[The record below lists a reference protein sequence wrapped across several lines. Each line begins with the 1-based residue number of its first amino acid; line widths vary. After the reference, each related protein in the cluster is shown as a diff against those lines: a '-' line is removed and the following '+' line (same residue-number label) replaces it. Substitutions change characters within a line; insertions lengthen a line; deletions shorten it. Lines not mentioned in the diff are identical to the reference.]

1 MNLSKLFDVRT
12 LTILVL
18 VCVLLFKQCGFGGG
32 NEDIET
38 ISVDGKEYELLKH
51 DVDTQFVETITEVTK
66 YVPQYITKVDVDTV
80 EIPMDADTLAIIE
93 DYFSTYAVDD
103 TLKLDGGLGWV
114 FVQDEITQ
122 NKLKSREFKANVKER
137 TITDTKIVKELP
149 KNEFYWGI
157 GGGFN
162 QTQVINNI
170 GLDLTWKSKKNQLY
184 QLGFGVSQDNQQLVP
199 VVNAG
204 LQWKIG
210 GKKKK

>member
-1 MNLSKLFDVRT
+1 MKKLLDIRT

-18 VCVLLFKQCGFGGG
+18 VAVLLMKQCGYGGG

-38 ISVDGKEYELLKH
+38 INVDGKEYELLKH

-66 YVPQYITKVDVDTV
+66 YVPQYITKVETEIV
-80 EIPMDADTLAIIE
+80 EIPVDADTLAIIE

-103 TLKLDGGLGWV
+103 TLKLDGGLGWI

>member
-1 MNLSKLFDVRT
+1 MIKKLLDIRT

-32 NEDIET
+32 NSDIET
-38 ISVDGKEYELLKH
+38 INVDGKDYELLSHK
-51 DVDTQFVETITEVTK
+51 VDTQFVDKITEVPK

-93 DYFSTYAVDD
+93 DYFSTYAVND
-103 TLKLDGGLGWV
+103 TLKLNDGLGWV

-122 NKLKSREFKANVKER
+122 NKLKSREFKASVKER

-149 KNEFYWGI
+149 KNEFYYGVNMTLDRENI
-157 GGGFN
+157 FNGVGGG
-162 QTQVINNI
+162 I
-170 GLDLTWKSKKNQLY
+170 TWKDKKNHLY
-184 QLGFGVSQDNQQLVP
+184 QLGVGVTQNNSNLVP
-199 VVNAG
+199 VMNIG

-210 GKKKK
+210 KKKK

>member
-1 MNLSKLFDVRT
+1 MKKLLDIRT

-18 VCVLLFKQCGFGGG
+18 VVVLLFKQCGFGGG
-32 NEDIET
+32 NGDIET
-38 ISVDGKEYELLKH
+38 INVDGKDYELLSHK
-51 DVDTQFVETITEVTK
+51 VDTQFVDRITEVPK

-93 DYFSTYAVDD
+93 DYFSTSSVND
-103 TLKLDGGLGWV
+103 TLKLNDGLGWV

-149 KNEFYWGI
+149 KNEFYYGVNMALDRENI
-157 GGGFN
+157 FNGVGGG
-162 QTQVINNI
+162 I
-170 GLDLTWKSKKNQLY
+170 TWKDKKNHLY
-184 QLGFGVSQDNQQLVP
+184 QLGVGVTQNNSNLVP
-199 VVNAG
+199 VMNIG

-210 GKKKK
+210 KKKK

>member
-1 MNLSKLFDVRT
+1 MKKLLDIRT

-18 VCVLLFKQCGFGGG
+18 VAVLLMKQCGYGGG

-38 ISVDGKEYELLKH
+38 INVDGKEYELLKH

-114 FVQDEITQ
+114 FVQDQITQ

>member
-1 MNLSKLFDVRT
+1 MRT

-18 VCVLLFKQCGFGGG
+18 VCVLLFKQCGFGSG

-38 ISVDGKEYELLKH
+38 INVDGKEYELLKH

-114 FVQDEITQ
+114 FVQDQITQ

-162 QTQVINNI
+162 QTQFINNI

>member
-1 MNLSKLFDVRT
+1 MKKIFDIRT

-18 VCVLLFKQCGFGGG
+18 VCVLLLKQCGYGGG
-32 NEDIET
+32 NDDIET
-38 ISVDGKEYELLKH
+38 INVDGKEYELLKH
-51 DVDTQFVETITEVTK
+51 DVDTQYVETVTEVTK

-93 DYFSTYAVDD
+93 DYFSTYAVND
-103 TLKLDGGLGWV
+103 TLKLNDGLGWIY
-114 FVQDEITQ
+114 VQDEITQ
-122 NKLKSREFKANVKER
+122 NKLKNREFKASVRER

-149 KNEFYWGI
+149 KNEFYWGVS
-157 GGGFN
+157 GGFN
-162 QTQVINNI
+162 QTQVVNNI

-184 QLGFGVSQDNQQLVP
+184 QLGVGVSQDNQQLVP
-199 VVNAG
+199 VVSAG

>member
-66 YVPQYITKVDVDTV
+66 YVPQYITKVETEIV
-80 EIPMDADTLAIIE
+80 EIPVDADTLAIIE

-149 KNEFYWGI
+149 KHEFYYGVNMTLDRENI
-157 GGGFN
+157 FNGVGGG
-162 QTQVINNI
+162 
-170 GLDLTWKSKKNQLY
+170 LTWKDKKSHLY
-184 QLGFGVSQDNQQLVP
+184 QLGVGVTQNNSNLVP
-199 VVNAG
+199 VMNVG

-210 GKKKK
+210 KKKK

>member
-1 MNLSKLFDVRT
+1 M
-12 LTILVL
+12 LVA
-18 VCVLLFKQCGFGGG
+18 VLLMKQCGYGGG

-38 ISVDGKEYELLKH
+38 INVDGKEYELLKH

-66 YVPQYITKVDVDTV
+66 YVPQYITKVETEIV
-80 EIPMDADTLAIIE
+80 EIPVDADTLAIIE

-122 NKLKSREFKANVKER
+122 NKLKSREFKASVKER

>member
-32 NEDIET
+32 NKDIET
-38 ISVDGKEYELLKH
+38 ISVDGKDYELLKH

-149 KNEFYWGI
+149 KHEFYYGVNMTLDRENI
-157 GGGFN
+157 FNGVGGG
-162 QTQVINNI
+162 
-170 GLDLTWKSKKNQLY
+170 LTWKDKRSHLY
-184 QLGFGVSQDNQQLVP
+184 QLGVGVTQNNSNLVP
-199 VVNAG
+199 VMNVG

-210 GKKKK
+210 KKKK

>member
-1 MNLSKLFDVRT
+1 M
-12 LTILVL
+12 LVA
-18 VCVLLFKQCGFGGG
+18 VLLMKQCGYGGG

-38 ISVDGKEYELLKH
+38 INVDGKEYELLKH

-114 FVQDEITQ
+114 FVQDQITQ

>member
-1 MNLSKLFDVRT
+1 MKKLLDIRT

-18 VCVLLFKQCGFGGG
+18 VAVLLMKQCGYGGG

-38 ISVDGKEYELLKH
+38 INVDGKEYELLKH

-66 YVPQYITKVDVDTV
+66 YVPQYITKVETEIV
-80 EIPMDADTLAIIE
+80 EIPVDADTLAIIE

>member
-1 MNLSKLFDVRT
+1 MNWSKLFDVRT

-18 VCVLLFKQCGFGGG
+18 VCVLLFKQCGFGG
-32 NEDIET
+32 NDDIET
-38 ISVDGKEYELLKH
+38 INVDGKEYELLKH
-51 DVDTQFVETITEVTK
+51 DVDTQYVETVTEVTK

-93 DYFSTYAVDD
+93 DYFSTYAVND
-103 TLKLDGGLGWV
+103 TLKLDNGLGWV
-114 FVQDEITQ
+114 YVQDEITQ
-122 NKLKSREFKANVKER
+122 NKLKNREFKASVRER

-149 KNEFYWGI
+149 KNEFYWGVS
-157 GGGFN
+157 GGFN
-162 QTQVINNI
+162 QTQVVNNI

-184 QLGFGVSQDNQQLVP
+184 QLGVGVSQDNQQLVP
-199 VVNAG
+199 VVSAG

>member
-1 MNLSKLFDVRT
+1 MKKLLDIRT

-18 VCVLLFKQCGFGGG
+18 VAVLLMKQCGYGGG

-38 ISVDGKEYELLKH
+38 INVDGKEYELLKH

-66 YVPQYITKVDVDTV
+66 YVPQYITKVETEIV
-80 EIPMDADTLAIIE
+80 EIPVDADTLAIIE

-103 TLKLDGGLGWV
+103 TLKLDGGLGWI

-122 NKLKSREFKANVKER
+122 NKLKSREFKASVKER

>member
-1 MNLSKLFDVRT
+1 MKKLLDIRT

-18 VCVLLFKQCGFGGG
+18 GAVLLMKQCGYGGG

-38 ISVDGKEYELLKH
+38 INVDGKEYELLKH

-66 YVPQYITKVDVDTV
+66 YVPQYITKVETEIV
-80 EIPMDADTLAIIE
+80 EIPVDADTLAIIE

-122 NKLKSREFKANVKER
+122 NKLKSREFKASVKER